1 MLKELTKEGDA
12 SLEVHLHYKG
22 EIRITIEATA
32 IINLGQF
39 KSYTVKLVLAA
50 VLKELEGN
58 LLVKVK
64 RPPSNRI
71 WYAFTQSPKM
81 VLQVEPIV
89 SDRQIKWGMI
99 LSTIE
104 SKLKEIVSSV
114 HYLHIPSYVS
124 ILCYRSRSL
133 WSCQIWMILRSLKV
147 QVTNIAEVSG
157 RMLRD
162 PSDLSL
168 LKHWRRGLTSCNR
181 LP

>member
-1 MLKELTKEGDA
+1 MRKLSKVKRPTFLTDVVVTEVSVGNRPPMLSKPMLKELTKEGDA
-12 SLEVHLHYKG
+12 SLEVHVHYKG
-22 EIRITIEATA
+22 EVRITIEATA

-39 KSYTVKLVLAA
+39 RSYTVKLVLAA

-71 WYAFTQSPKM
+71 WYAFTQSPRM

-104 SKLKEIVSSV
+104 AKLKEIASS
-114 HYLHIPSYVS
+114 
-124 ILCYRSRSL
+124 
-133 WSCQIWMILRSLKV
+133 
-147 QVTNIAEVSG
+147 
-157 RMLRD
+157 RM
-162 PSDLSL
+162 
-168 LKHWRRGLTSCNR
+168 
-181 LP
+181 